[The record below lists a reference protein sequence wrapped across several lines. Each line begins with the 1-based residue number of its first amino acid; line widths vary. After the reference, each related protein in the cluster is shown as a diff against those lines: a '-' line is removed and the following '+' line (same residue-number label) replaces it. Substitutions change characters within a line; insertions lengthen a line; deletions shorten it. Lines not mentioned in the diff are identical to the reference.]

1 MVTMKKC
8 FYCERKL
15 PLFMFSLNKRAY
27 QRPEDKGRCKSCHI
41 CNYKFWSR
49 DGHAWLL
56 NLSTQ
61 KFERVEF
68 KSKLDIIKRILYG
81 TRKI

>member
-1 MVTMKKC
+1 MKKC

-15 PLFMFSLNKRAY
+15 PLFMFALNRRAY

-49 DGHAWLL
+49 DGYTWLL